1 MSDGH
6 EYKRRRFRCK
16 GWNGTSVM
24 RFLVRFLG
32 FLFTAGTVVFL
43 VGVAGVAGGIWHF
56 SRDLP
61 DYSQL
66 QDYEP
71 PVMTRV
77 HASDGALLGEYSK
90 ERRLYLPIQAM
101 PKLVTNAFLAAE
113 DKNFYEHGGI
123 DFTGMA
129 RAAVAYAQNFGSNK
143 RPQGASTITQQVAKN
158 FLLTNEVSFTRK
170 IKEALLAMRI
180 ERAYSKD
187 RILELY
193 LNEIYLGLGAY
204 GIAAASLV
212 YFDKSVN
219 ELTIA
224 EAAYLAALPKAPG
237 TLHPVRNRDRS
248 TERRNYVIDRLVE
261 NGWIKQA
268 DADKARKEPLVVAS
282 RSNAAHTF
290 AGEYFAEEVRRDIF
304 ERYGEKKL
312 YEGGLSV
319 RTTLDP
325 KLQVMARKTVA
336 AGLVNFDEAQGWRG
350 AMSKLDISG
359 DWGVKLAEVKSL
371 SDISPWRMAV
381 VLETS
386 DQSARIGFQPGR
398 ELGGATS
405 KDRQTGLI
413 TLEGVR
419 WARAASAS
427 ARGKPPSAV
436 SQILSPG
443 DVIYADPLFGKDGN
457 AVEGQYRLRQIPEV
471 SGAMVAMDPWTG
483 RVVAMVG
490 GFSFDQSQFNRAT
503 QAYRQPG
510 STFKPLVYSAA
521 MDNGY
526 TPSTIMIDGPI
537 EIEQGQGG
545 VWRPENFSVGSYRG
559 PITLREALKWSVN
572 TVTVRLAQD
581 VGMPLI
587 NEYAKR
593 FGVYEE
599 LPNYL
604 SYSLGAGETTV
615 MRMVTAYSM
624 FANGGRRVKPTLIDR
639 IQDRYGRTIFRHDAR
654 ECRGCDAPGG
664 WKNQPEPQLV
674 DRREQVLDSMT
685 AYQITSMLEGVVQGG
700 TASVMR
706 EVGKPIA
713 GKTGTTSDGKDVW
726 FIGFSQDLVV
736 GLYLGYDKPRSLGR
750 AAQGG
755 HTAAPIVKDFMKL
768 ALANKPA
775 TPFKISRRHQAGP
788 RRCQERHASQPRR
801 RGRPH
806 DPGSVQAGHRAAGQ
820 LLRRW
825 RCRPGWTRATGNL
838 ARRRQYHSPRNRPA
852 LLADCALRRTPL
864 HPSDIIRK

>member
-1 MSDGH
+1 
-6 EYKRRRFRCK
+6 
-16 GWNGTSVM
+16 M
-24 RFLVRFLG
+24 RFVIRFLG
-32 FLFTAGTVVFL
+32 FLFTIGTIVFL
-43 VGVAGVAGGIWHF
+43 VGVAGVAGGIWYF

-129 RAAVAYAQNFGSNK
+129 RAAVVYLQNFGSNR

-219 ELTIA
+219 ELTVA
-224 EAAYLAALPKAPG
+224 EASYLAALPKAPAQ
-237 TLHPVRNRDRS
+237 LHPVRNRDRAV
-248 TERRNYVIDRLVE
+248 ERRNYVIDRLLE

-268 DADKARKEPLVVAS
+268 DADKARKEPLAVTS
-282 RSNAAHTF
+282 RSNAAHIF

-359 DWGVKLAEVKSL
+359 DWGVKLAEVRSL

-398 ELGGATS
+398 ELGGAIS
-405 KDRQTGLI
+405 KDRQTGII

-419 WARAASAS
+419 WARAASAQ
-427 ARGKPPSAV
+427 ARGKTPIAV

-457 AVEGQYRLRQIPEV
+457 PIEGQYRLRQLPEV

-483 RVVAMVG
+483 RVLAMVG

-537 EIEQGQGG
+537 EIDQGQGAG

-587 NEYAKR
+587 GEYAKR

-604 SYSLGAGETTV
+604 SYALGAGETTV

-639 IQDRYGRTIFRHDAR
+639 IQDRYGRTIFKHDAR

-674 DRREQVLDSMT
+674 DRREQVLDSLT

-700 TASVMR
+700 TASIMR

-726 FIGFSQDLVV
+726 FIGFSPDLVV

-768 ALANKPA
+768 ALADKPA
-775 TPFKISRRHQAGP
+775 TPFKIPAGIRLVRIDAKSGMRP
-788 RRCQERHASQPRR
+788 TPGEG
-801 RGRPH
+801 GRTILEAFK
-806 DPGSVQAGHRAAGQ
+806 PGTAPPDSYAAVGVADQDGRMPPQVIPPDAGNMQGISPDAGNIM
-820 LLRRW
+820 
-825 RCRPGWTRATGNL
+825 RPGTGRL
-838 ARRRQYHSPRNRPA
+838 Y
-852 LLADCALRRTPL
+852 
-864 HPSDIIRK
+864 

>member
-1 MSDGH
+1 
-6 EYKRRRFRCK
+6 
-16 GWNGTSVM
+16 M
-24 RFLVRFLG
+24 RLLVRFMG
-32 FLFTAGTVVFL
+32 FLFAAGTVVFL
-43 VGVAGVAGGIWHF
+43 VGVAAAAGLIWHY
-56 SRDLP
+56 SKDLP

-90 ERRLYLPIQAM
+90 ERRLYLPIQAV
-101 PKLVTNAFLAAE
+101 PKMVINAFLAAE

-129 RAAVAYAQNFGSNK
+129 RAAVLYAQNFGSNR

-180 ERAYSKD
+180 ERTYSKD
-187 RILELY
+187 KILELY

-204 GIAAASLV
+204 GVAAASLV

-224 EAAYLAALPKAPG
+224 EASYLAALPKAPSS
-237 TLHPVRNRDRS
+237 LHPVKNRDRAV
-248 TERRNYVIDRLVE
+248 ERRNYVIDRLVE
-261 NGWIKQA
+261 NGWIKQT
-268 DADKARKEPLVVAS
+268 DADKARKDPMTVTS
-282 RSNAAHTF
+282 RSNAAHIF
-290 AGEYFAEEVRRDIF
+290 AGEYFAEEVRRDVF
-304 ERYGEKKL
+304 DRYGEKKL

-325 KLQVMARKTVA
+325 KLQVMARKTMT
-336 AGLVNFDEAQGWRG
+336 AGLVKFDEATGYRG
-350 AMSKLDISG
+350 PVSKLEISG
-359 DWGVKLAEVKSL
+359 DWGVKLADVKSL
-371 SDISPWRMAV
+371 SDISPWRLAV

-398 ELGGATS
+398 ELGGAVA
-405 KDRQTGLI
+405 KERQTGLVTI
-413 TLEGVR
+413 EGVR
-419 WARAASAS
+419 WAKPAAGPS
-427 ARGKPPSAV
+427 RGKAPTTVA
-436 SQILSPG
+436 QALAPG
-443 DVIYADPLFGKDGN
+443 DVVYADPLLAKDGSI
-457 AVEGQYRLRQIPEV
+457 VEGQFRLRQIPEV

-483 RVVAMVG
+483 RVLAMVG

-510 STFKPLVYSAA
+510 SSFKPLVYSAA

-526 TPSTIMIDGPI
+526 TPSTIVVDAPI
-537 EIEQGQGG
+537 EIDQGQGAG
-545 VWRPENFSVGSYRG
+545 VWRPENYSTGKYYG
-559 PITLREALKWSVN
+559 PQTLRQALKRSLN

-587 NEYAKR
+587 GEYSKR
-593 FGVYEE
+593 FGVYDE

-604 SYSLGAGETTV
+604 SYALGAGETTV

-624 FANGGRRVKPTLIDR
+624 FANGGRRVKSTLIDR

-674 DRREQVLDSMT
+674 DRREQVLDAMT
-685 AYQITSMLEGVVQGG
+685 AYQITSMMEDVVQGG
-700 TASVMR
+700 TATVLK

-713 GKTGTTSDGKDVW
+713 GKTGTTNDEKDAW
-726 FIGFSQDLVV
+726 FIGFSPDVVV
-736 GLYLGYDKPRSLGR
+736 GIYVGYDKPRALGKG
-750 AAQGG
+750 ATGG
-755 HTAAPIVKDFMKL
+755 HLAAPIAKDFLKL
-768 ALANKPA
+768 ALADKPA
-775 TPFKISRRHQAGP
+775 VPFKVPAGIKLIRVDAKSGMRSGP
-788 RRCQERHASQPRR
+788 GGGGILEAFKPGTAPPDNYSVIGVADADG
-801 RGRPH
+801 GRDRPMMAPP
-806 DPGSVQAGHRAAGQ
+806 DAGSIM
-820 LLRRW
+820 
-825 RCRPGWTRATGNL
+825 RPGTGGL
-838 ARRRQYHSPRNRPA
+838 W
-852 LLADCALRRTPL
+852 
-864 HPSDIIRK
+864 